1 MVCACGVC
9 SCSSGVMSNP
19 ITEGCVGRAAPCDV
33 AAIARCRSPSRAR
46 ATLKPPSS
54 SVFRA
59 QALRCCRS
67 LVSRRPQLCIYTG
80 VAFVEQE
87 SFTCR
92 GLFIVVVVLRRS
104 SSLKSSSLQVVDVH
118 SSGNNGSWRP
128 LSASASLSRSPTPV
142 PTAVSNRCLNHHHP
156 PLFSVVS
163 IHNSNMLYGWV

>member
-118 SSGNNGSWRP
+118 SSGQWLVAAAVGIGIAFSKPDASADSRVEP
-128 LSASASLSRSPTPV
+128 LSKSPSP
-142 PTAVSNRCLNHHHP
+142 S
-156 PLFSVVS
+156 SVFCCV
-163 IHNSNMLYGWV
+163 YT